1 MMSRLGAAIVVGAVL
16 GCGTATAE
24 CLKAEKPDQIAE
36 GKLTSSRF
44 TTEAYR
50 LTEQAYILRLRTPAC
65 LEGSDEYDK
74 VDKTDTIHVFSLDK
88 AMLKKMRGLVG
99 KAVRVTGSPF
109 GEHTVHHHAPI
120 VMSIGTIEPSAA
132 R

>member
-50 LTEQAYILRLRTPAC
+50 LTEQAYIM
-65 LEGSDEYDK
+65 DDK
-74 VDKTDTIHVFSLDK
+74 MKVAQAVEK
-88 AMLKKMRGLVG
+88 AAKDIGAPVKLVG
-99 KAVRVTGSPF
+99 YVRFGLGEGIQKEEKDFAAEVAAVVGR
-109 GEHTVHHHAPI
+109 
-120 VMSIGTIEPSAA
+120 
-132 R
+132 